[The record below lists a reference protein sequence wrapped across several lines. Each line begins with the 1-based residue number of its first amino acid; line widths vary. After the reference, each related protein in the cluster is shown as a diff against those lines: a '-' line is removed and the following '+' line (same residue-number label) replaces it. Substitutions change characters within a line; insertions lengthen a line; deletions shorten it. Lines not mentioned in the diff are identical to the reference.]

1 MSRDTEAEARVTQI
15 WPSLKGQRKKKKKGV
30 ALSQSTFFFFAM
42 AASHAAHVV
51 FRQSAYTCR
60 SNYRPLRTAQKYFRG
75 RGWREDLA
83 RAINSAAFNLI
94 YPLMPENLSGN
105 ARAFSLIVA
114 RISRRFARFQP
125 HPFSRDEDSTG
136 SFFRNFSDPI
146 DADIDREWDEKIW
159 IFGIS
164 RDSMGFFFFC
174 KFFWPDRYRYRA
186 RMGLKII
193 WIFGVSGEA
202 RGFR

>member
-15 WPSLKGQRKKKKKGV
+15 WPSLKGQRKKKKKKKGV
-30 ALSQSTFFFFAM
+30 ALSQSTFFFFFFLAM

-60 SNYRPLRTAQKYFRG
+60 SNYRPLKTAQKYFRG
-75 RGWREDLA
+75 KGWREDLA

-114 RISRRFARFQP
+114 RISRRFARLRTP
-125 HPFSRDEDSTG
+125 SLPFLPPPRDEDFTG

-146 DADIDREWDEKIW
+146 
-159 IFGIS
+159 
-164 RDSMGFFFFC
+164 
-174 KFFWPDRYRYRA
+174 RYRYWP
-186 RMGLKII
+186 RMGWKNLGI
-193 WIFGVSGEA
+193 WN
-202 RGFR
+202 